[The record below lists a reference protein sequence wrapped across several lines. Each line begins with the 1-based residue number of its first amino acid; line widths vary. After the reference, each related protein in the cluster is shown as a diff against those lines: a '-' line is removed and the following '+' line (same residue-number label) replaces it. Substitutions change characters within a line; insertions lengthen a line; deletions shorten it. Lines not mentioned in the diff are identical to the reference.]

1 MTHPARLPPAGARC
15 CEGMAT
21 MGGSRFKRSFLVY
34 LLIGVVLII
43 VIFSVF
49 PRGGGSNEIPLA
61 GGTESL
67 LERIKNDAG
76 LIEAIQVGS
85 DKVTLDYRDGAES
98 YETNVPEAGFD
109 FFEFLSRE
117 GIDVGSQGFPD
128 IEVGGGGG
136 FGSTIAGLF
145 INLLPFLLIIGL
157 IFFFLRQAQ
166 GQGSQAMSFG
176 KSKARMVTANRPTVT
191 FNDVA
196 GCDEAKEELQE
207 VVEFLKFPER
217 FASLGARIPRGCLLV
232 GPPGTGKTLIARAV
246 AGEAGVPFFSISG
259 SEFVE
264 MFVGVGASR
273 VRDLFEQAKRNAPCI
288 VFVDEIDA
296 VGRQRGAGV
305 GGSHDEREQTLNQIL
320 VEMDGFDTNTN
331 VIVVAATN
339 RPDILDPALLR
350 PGRFDRR
357 VVLDAPDVKG
367 RVAILDVHVRGKPL
381 ADEVDLHTIAKET
394 PGFSGA
400 ELANLLNEAAIL
412 AARRQ
417 KKHITQAEVEEAVD
431 RVMAGPER
439 KSRLLVGREKEI
451 VAYHEGGHA
460 LVASHIPGHDP
471 VHKVT
476 IVPRGM
482 AGGYTRYLPESE
494 HRLAGKTYYEGF
506 MASALGGHAAEE
518 VVFGEM
524 TTGAHDDLSKV
535 TQIARA
541 MITQWGMSE
550 RLGARTFGKKE
561 SMVFLGR
568 DISEQ
573 RDYSE
578 MVAEQI
584 DEELR
589 EIIDRARDRART
601 ILRRNREQLDLLAT
615 RLMEVETLEG
625 DDLKAILAWQ
635 PGDAVPQP
643 TPPPPPP
650 EPTPPPSASGDDAPE
665 EEREPLM
672 PPKPGLAWGGN
683 QNSSSLD

>member
-1 MTHPARLPPAGARC
+1 
-15 CEGMAT
+15 
-21 MGGSRFKRSFLVY
+21 MGGSRFKRSFLIY
-34 LLIGVVLII
+34 LLIFVVLII
-43 VIFSVF
+43 VVFSIF

-67 LERIKNDAG
+67 LGRLEDQTG
-76 LIEAIQVGS
+76 SIETIRVSS
-85 DKVTLDYRDGAES
+85 DKVVLDYRDGSES
-98 YETNVPEAGFD
+98 YETNVPETGFD

-117 GIDVGSQGFPD
+117 GIDVSGQGFPD
-128 IEVGGGGG
+128 VEVGGGGG
-136 FGSTIAGLF
+136 FGSTIASVF
-145 INLLPFLLIIGL
+145 INLLPFLLIFGL

-176 KSKARMVTANRPTVT
+176 KSKARLVTANRPTVT

-217 FASLGARIPRGCLLV
+217 FASLGARIPRGVLLV

-357 VVLDAPDVKG
+357 VVLDAPDVRG

-381 ADEVDLHTIAKET
+381 SEEVDLHTIAKET

-451 VAYHEGGHA
+451 VAFHEGGHA

-518 VVFGEM
+518 IVFGEM

-625 DDLKAILAWQ
+625 DDLRAILAWQ

-643 TPPPPPP
+643 TPPPPAPD
-650 EPTPPPSASGDDAPE
+650 PTPPAPPSGTTSE

>member
-1 MTHPARLPPAGARC
+1 
-15 CEGMAT
+15 
-21 MGGSRFKRSFLVY
+21 MGGRFGRNFIVY
-34 LLIGVVLII
+34 GLIAVVLL
-43 VIFSVF
+43 VVVFMIF
-49 PRGGGSNEIPLA
+49 GGSGGSSDNIPLA

-67 LERIKNDAG
+67 LGRIDRDQG
-76 LIEAIQVGS
+76 LIETVRVDTSQ
-85 DKVTLDYRDGAES
+85 VTLEYRDGLES
-98 YETNVPEAGFD
+98 FTANIPETDFD
-109 FFEFLSRE
+109 FFDFLARE
-117 GIDVGSQGFPD
+117 GIEIAEGFPNV
-128 IEVGGGGG
+128 EVGGSGG
-136 FGSTIAGLF
+136 FGSTILNVF
-145 INLLPFLLIIGL
+145 IGFLPFIIIIGI

-176 KSKARMVTANRPTVT
+176 KSKARMITANRPTVT

-196 GCDEAKEELQE
+196 GADEAKEELQE

-217 FASLGARIPRGCLLV
+217 FASLGARIPRGVLLV
-232 GPPGTGKTLIARAV
+232 GPPGTGKTLLARAV

-367 RVAILDVHVRGKPL
+367 REAILDVHVRGKPL
-381 ADEVDLHTIAKET
+381 AEDVSLRTVAKET

-417 KKHITQAEVEEAVD
+417 KKRITQAEVEEAVD

-451 VAYHEGGHA
+451 VAFHEAGHA
-460 LVASHIPGHDP
+460 LVAAHIPGHDP

-494 HRLAGKTYYEGF
+494 HRLAGRTYYEGF

-518 VVFGEM
+518 IVFGEM

-535 TQIARA
+535 TQVARA

-578 MVAEQI
+578 TVAEQI

-589 EIIDRARDRART
+589 ELIDRARDRART
-601 ILRRNREQLDLLAT
+601 ILRRNRDQLDLLAG

-625 DDLKAILAWQ
+625 EQLRSILAWQ
-635 PGDAVPQP
+635 PGDAVPAV
-643 TPPPPPP
+643 PPPPPDP
-650 EPTPPPSASGDDAPE
+650 APPSEPDVPASGE
-665 EEREPLM
+665 ETEREPVM
-672 PPKPGLAWGGN
+672 PPKPGLAWGGSSN
-683 QNSSSLD
+683 QYQADE

>member
-1 MTHPARLPPAGARC
+1 
-15 CEGMAT
+15 
-21 MGGSRFKRSFLVY
+21 MGGSRFKRSFLIY
-34 LLIGVVLII
+34 LLIFVVLII
-43 VIFSVF
+43 VVFSVF

-67 LERIKNDAG
+67 LERIKNDSG
-76 LIEAIQVGS
+76 LIESVQVSS
-85 DKVTLDYRDGAES
+85 DKVTLDYRDGEQSLEA
-98 YETNVPEAGFD
+98 NVPETGFD

-117 GIDVGSQGFPD
+117 GIDVGTQGFPD
-128 IEVGGGGG
+128 IEVGSGGG
-136 FGSTIAGLF
+136 FGSTIGGLF

-176 KSKARMVTANRPTVT
+176 KSKARLVTANRPSVT

-196 GCDEAKEELQE
+196 GADEAKEELQE

-217 FASLGARIPRGCLLV
+217 FASLGARIPRGVLLV

-439 KSRLLVGREKEI
+439 KSRLLVGREKEV
-451 VAYHEGGHA
+451 VAFHEAGHA

-506 MASALGGHAAEE
+506 MSSALGGHAAEE
-518 VVFGEM
+518 IVFGEM

-535 TQIARA
+535 TQVARA

-615 RLMEVETLEG
+615 RLLEVETLEG
-625 DDLKAILAWQ
+625 DDLRAILAWQ

-643 TPPPPPP
+643 TPPPPAP
-650 EPTPPPSASGDDAPE
+650 EPTPPPSASGGEPSEDL
-665 EEREPLM
+665 EPLM

-683 QNSSSLD
+683 QNSSPLD